1 MSGNQGAEAQAMEIE
16 ALRQIGATLQA
27 LNTGL
32 VEDRRLL
39 HNIHERLIRIESN
52 RMEVEVAAL
61 SVRLDKAV
69 DRLVALETSE
79 ARRDGAV
86 GLVGWISKHAP
97 WLLAVVVSAAALIG
111 ADKVGR

>member
-1 MSGNQGAEAQAMEIE
+1 MSGNQGAQAQAMEIE

-52 RMEVEVAAL
+52 RLEGEVAAMD
-61 SVRLDKAV
+61 VKLDKAI
-69 DRLVALETSE
+69 DRIASLETTQ
-79 ARRDGAV
+79 ARQDGAV
-86 GLVGWISKHAP
+86 GLVGWVSKHAP
-97 WLLAVVVSAAALIG
+97 WLVTAVVALAALVG
-111 ADKVGR
+111 ADKVIR